1 MKLQEQLSR
10 KVGNKRYTKFVITLP
25 PKLISA
31 LGWKKNQDLEVKK
44 EKTGILITPQK
55 GAK

>member
-10 KVGNKRYTKFVITLP
+10 KVGNKRYAKFVITLP
-25 PKLISA
+25 PKLISS
-31 LGWKKNQDLEVKK
+31 LGWKKNQELEVKK
-44 EKTGILITPQK
+44 EKTGVFIAPKK